1 MSKKLLIK
9 QKCYSTDAINDRSAS
24 SSCIKD
30 NAVFQR
36 TIDLIESSSSKH
48 FEPTGDA
55 SDRIRA
61 RDVIQLVAHRV
72 VHGGSRKEPMA
83 LWPGHEEGLEQLDKL
98 SEFAP
103 LHVRSKCAKIKL
115 NTP

>member
-1 MSKKLLIK
+1 
-9 QKCYSTDAINDRSAS
+9 
-24 SSCIKD
+24 
-30 NAVFQR
+30 
-36 TIDLIESSSSKH
+36 
-48 FEPTGDA
+48 
-55 SDRIRA
+55 
-61 RDVIQLVAHRV
+61 
-72 VHGGSRKEPMA
+72 MA